1 MKIATKTSIA
11 ITTRRTFGRISFDIL
26 DSLDTRL
33 LYERYLLNFTNKDYS
48 AVKVLFINLYKLYKI
63 DGYWY
68 NFVMDLFDLQNN
80 AERLAPLAERMRPST
95 IDEFLGQG
103 RIVGEGSLLRRAISA
118 DRLGSCIFYGPPGT
132 GKTTLANIIA
142 ESTNANF
149 VKLNAVTSGVADAKK
164 VIEEAK
170 DLLRIYGKR
179 TYLLLDEC
187 HRWNKAQSDSV
198 LAAIEQGYI
207 IFIGS
212 TTENPYV
219 SMTRA
224 IVSRCRI
231 FAFSRLSEDDVK
243 RGLER
248 ALSDK
253 DKGLGNMNL
262 QVAPDALAH
271 IAWAS
276 GGDMRTALNA
286 LELACLTTHADD
298 DGVIRVD
305 RDVAEQSVQQK
316 ALSVTEDMYY
326 DMISAFIKS
335 MRGSDSSAALYW
347 AERLLEAGCDPMLIA
362 RRIMIHACEDVGL
375 ADPNAIVVAQSC
387 VSAFEKIG
395 LPEGKIPLAEGII
408 YVSEA
413 PKSNQVVEALALA
426 DNAVKTVK
434 RESVPLYLRDPNFKG
449 KDDAVSGYKYPHN
462 YGGWVEQ
469 QYLPDELK
477 DAKFYYPTDNGFEK
491 TIKERQ
497 SQRKPQKDK

>member
-1 MKIATKTSIA
+1 M
-11 ITTRRTFGRISFDIL
+11 DI
-26 DSLDTRL
+26 
-33 LYERYLLNFTNKDYS
+33 
-48 AVKVLFINLYKLYKI
+48 
-63 DGYWY
+63 
-68 NFVMDLFDLQNN
+68 FDLQNN
-80 AERLAPLAERMRPST
+80 VERLAPLAERMRPST
-95 IDEFLGQG
+95 LNEFLGQG
-103 RIVGEGSLLRRAISA
+103 KIVGDGSLLRRAIAA
-118 DRLGSCIFYGPPGT
+118 DKLGSCIFYGPPGT

-164 VIEEAK
+164 VIDEAK
-170 DLLRIYGKR
+170 ELLRVHGKR

-224 IVSRCRI
+224 IVSRCRV
-231 FAFSRLSEDDVK
+231 FSFSRLTEEDI
-243 RGLER
+243 RAGLLR

-253 DKGLGNMNL
+253 ERGLGNMDLEVDGEAIN
-262 QVAPDALAH
+262 H
-271 IAWAS
+271 IAWAA

-286 LELACLTTHADD
+286 LELACLTTHPSADGRIHVGKD
-298 DGVIRVD
+298 E
-305 RDVAEQSVQQK
+305 AEQSIQQK
-316 ALSVTEDMYY
+316 ALCVTEDMYY

-347 AERLLEAGCDPMLIA
+347 AERLLQGGCDPMLIA

-387 VSAFEKIG
+387 VAAFERIG
-395 LPEGKIPLAEGII
+395 LPEGRIPLAEGII

-413 PKSNQVVEALALA
+413 PKSNQVVEALGLA
-426 DNAVKTVK
+426 EDAVKNIRHET
-434 RESVPLYLRDPNFKG
+434 VPLYLRDPSYKG
-449 KDDAVSGYKYPHN
+449 DDEKVSGYKYPHS
-462 YGGWVEQ
+462 YGGWVDQ

-477 DAKFYYPTDNGFEK
+477 DARFYNPTDNGFEK
-491 TIKERQ
+491 VIKERMAKRA
-497 SQRKPQKDK
+497 SKDNGKK